1 MLSKLLKYDLKSMF
15 KVFIP
20 LWIALIVVSIV
31 NRFTLHQTQYDTPQ
45 VLSMI
50 LYVSLFAA
58 VMVVAVVLIIMRFY
72 NGLLKDEGYLMFTL
86 PVRPWQLVTSKA
98 LSAMII
104 IVLSLMFGAGSIF
117 LVAMGS
123 FTWADVRLF
132 FQQLA
137 QMLNTDIVLTMVLS
151 VILMVSGITASV
163 THVYASLALG
173 HLAPSHRIG
182 WAVAAYIGINIL
194 FTAIG
199 SLITKAMGHLDLDF
213 NWVLTQY
220 QEINLCLG
228 LLIGIC
234 VVQIVIFFVTTE
246 RILSKRLNLE

>member
-104 IVLSLMFGAGSIF
+104 IVLSLIFGAGSIF

-173 HLAPSHRIG
+173 HLAQATASAGPWPHISASTSYSPPSARSSPKP
-182 WAVAAYIGINIL
+182 WAI
-194 FTAIG
+194 
-199 SLITKAMGHLDLDF
+199 
-213 NWVLTQY
+213 
-220 QEINLCLG
+220 
-228 LLIGIC
+228 
-234 VVQIVIFFVTTE
+234 
-246 RILSKRLNLE
+246 